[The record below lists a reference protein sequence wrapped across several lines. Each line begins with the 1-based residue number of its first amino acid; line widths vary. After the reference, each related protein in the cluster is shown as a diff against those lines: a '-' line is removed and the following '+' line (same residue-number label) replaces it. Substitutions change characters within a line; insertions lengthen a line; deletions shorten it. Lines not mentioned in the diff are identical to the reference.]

1 MSDKEVFMAAYQ
13 SNKLF
18 YKNLLQCLAISQG
31 ISKTEMAE
39 KVKDQKEYYS
49 PQFRE
54 FCAEYEDEDLKG
66 DYIEF

>member
-13 SNKLF
+13 INKLV
-18 YKNLLQCLAISQG
+18 YKNLLQCLAVSQNT
-31 ISKTEMAE
+31 SKTKMAE
-39 KVKDQKEYYS
+39 KIKHQKKYYS

-54 FCAEYEDEDLKG
+54 FCAEYEDEDMKG